1 MATSPN
7 SPTATWTRRRILGWG
22 GAGAAGSFVAYMTWP
37 SHQTAPATTAKPP
50 TLPTASSPTAATAL
64 AQAMSREDFLPHL
77 HSSFRL
83 EATADCTLVE
93 VSAAQK
99 HLGPVG
105 EFSSFTLLFKAPV
118 GFTAQSKIHQLLH
131 AQMGQLDLFLSPV
144 GRAQEHLEA
153 VFSQRV

>member
-83 EATADCTLVE
+83 EAGVACTLVE
-93 VSAAQK
+93 VSAAQNALNAQGFSLK
-99 HLGPVG
+99 IDGMNGKRTAEALKGFQIKQGLQATGELDDATRAALG
-105 EFSSFTLLFKAPV
+105 LA
-118 GFTAQSKIHQLLH
+118 
-131 AQMGQLDLFLSPV
+131 
-144 GRAQEHLEA
+144 R
-153 VFSQRV
+153 